1 MGIFYISVLYA
12 RDGIV
17 SFSDLNQRLP
27 RFTSDITN
35 SHWSGYVVV
44 TSYSDPQPD
53 FVAVCGSWI
62 VQSVSSSPQG
72 NAAQWIGIGGFV
84 HSKTLIQTGTDSES
98 GPNGVSYYAWIEL
111 IPGQVYYPSLTI
123 EPGNVISASV
133 YLDGIG
139 TDNWQ
144 VQLTDVTTGQT
155 NTSPVYTFDSS
166 MLSAEWIEEN
176 PNIGTDTLA
185 DFGTAQFGPVFTHST
200 SDQAVVESG
209 SSVNVGNN
217 SGFNPNRVPLPPTYY
232 IGQLANYKINMVN
245 DGTLL
250 ASTSGLTGT
259 DQCSFTV
266 QWENS

>member
-1 MGIFYISVLYA
+1 MRCSALAHGTICSTWVGL
-12 RDGIV
+12 RIV
-17 SFSDLNQRLP
+17 SHTR
-27 RFTSDITN
+27 
-35 SHWSGYVVV
+35 
-44 TSYSDPQPD
+44 
-53 FVAVCGSWI
+53 
-62 VQSVSSSPQG
+62 
-72 NAAQWIGIGGFV
+72 
-84 HSKTLIQTGTDSES
+84 
-98 GPNGVSYYAWIEL
+98 
-111 IPGQVYYPSLTI
+111 
-123 EPGNVISASV
+123 
-133 YLDGIG
+133 
-139 TDNWQ
+139 
-144 VQLTDVTTGQT
+144 
-155 NTSPVYTFDSS
+155 
-166 MLSAEWIEEN
+166 IEEN